1 MTNVAVAQRTTLPT
15 FNPLAQPS
23 TSTFDNRLK
32 AALEH
37 ARRLTHMYGYQSA
50 DVAIAWE
57 TVEELET
64 AKSHQ
69 PVPSCQYSFDYY
81 CAENPEALECRSY
94 DC

>member
-1 MTNVAVAQRTTLPT
+1 MNTVAIAQTTLPT
-15 FNPLAQPS
+15 VELQPRIPV
-23 TSTFDNRLK
+23 STFENRLK

-37 ARRLTHMYGYQSA
+37 ARRLTEMHGYYSTE
-50 DVAIAWE
+50 VAIAWE

-64 AKSHQ
+64 AKSRL
-69 PVPSCQYSFDYY
+69 PIPSCQASFDDY